1 MLKITDMNYRYPGSH
16 KKKFEIKDV
25 SLTLE
30 PGMISCLI
38 GRNGAGKTTLLKLI
52 CGMIKV
58 HSGRIEWNRSEV
70 KRKDLPDYRRDVAY
84 VGGEDWCAGS
94 LTIRQNTELFKQ
106 LYPEFDDAYYEQ
118 LMQLADLEIAAEQ
131 AYYQLSAGQQM
142 KAELIFAL
150 ARHPKMLL
158 LDEPLANLDPVFK
171 TDILELI
178 QEDVAKNGTGVLISS
193 HLVDEISEIVDVI
206 CVMENGTIQKS
217 GDRFELL
224 GADGEKSLREVIGA

>member
-52 CGMIKV
+52 CGMIKA
-58 HSGRIEWNRSEV
+58 HSGRIEWNGSEV
-70 KRKDLPDYRRDVAY
+70 KRKDLPDYRKDVAY

-224 GADGEKSLREVIGA
+224 GPDGEKSLREVIGA